1 MPTTL
6 VTVAFYRTRITVT
19 TMGGRELVRTSDD
32 LRGNQLVGRI
42 HCALGVGSA
51 NIRMVTPCA
60 HTVRGNGQRVRTQF
74 KRWRWHPTVFRV
86 DPGQRL
92 INVHARQRADPVWKT
107 RFARDPPYDSYTF
120 VTPDGRIFF
129 GALRGGLQKIPFDL
143 GEEMMQA
150 AAVATRAHRYT
161 PQDHFRFLEAAWRVR
176 EWRP

>member
-1 MPTTL
+1 MPKTV
-6 VTVAFYRTRITVT
+6 VTVAFDRNLITVT
-19 TMGGRELVRTSDD
+19 MLSGRELFRTTDD
-32 LRGNQLVGRI
+32 LRGKQLAGRI

-60 HTVRGNGQRVRTQF
+60 HTVRGNGQKVRTQF
-74 KRWRWHPTVFRV
+74 KRLRRHPTVFRV

-92 INVHARQRADPVWKT
+92 INVHAKQRADPVWK
-107 RFARDPPYDSYTF
+107 RPGYRGEYTF
-120 VTPDGRIFF
+120 VTPDGRILF

-150 AAVATRAHRYT
+150 ASIVTWGCYT
-161 PQDHFRFLEAAWRVR
+161 PQDHSRFLEAARRVR